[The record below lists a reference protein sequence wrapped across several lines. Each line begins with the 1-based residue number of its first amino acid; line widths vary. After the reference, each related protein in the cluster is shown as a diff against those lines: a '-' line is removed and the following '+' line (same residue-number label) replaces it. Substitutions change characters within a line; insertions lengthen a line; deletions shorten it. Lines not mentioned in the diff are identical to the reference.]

1 MPVAKPPKATRL
13 PGPHY
18 ILEQAIAPPDQD
30 QRHNGSG
37 ADVLLRQKV
46 QTQDEVPITSG
57 DMSNEEKPDIPAW
70 LSQARGQQALPLT
83 PSIAQPCN
91 APQVYATQ
99 VYAPPPPPP
108 PSLPPPSLPPPS
120 LPPAQP
126 NFNSHSGNTWSGAP
140 SIYHTMP
147 SVEAHTSSMSQSQN
161 IHLLYDRARG
171 DETAAVAR
179 PLPERDLRSVSQLP
193 GNSSS
198 YYQRAGG
205 VTLPFPRLS

>member
-1 MPVAKPPKATRL
+1 MPAAKPPKATRL

-30 QRHNGSG
+30 QRRNGSG
-37 ADVLLRQKV
+37 ADVLFRQKV
-46 QTQDEVPITSG
+46 QTQDDVPITSG

-91 APQVYATQ
+91 APQVYA
-99 VYAPPPPPP
+99 PPPPPP
-108 PSLPPPSLPPPS
+108 PSLPP
-120 LPPAQP
+120 AQP
-126 NFNSHSGNTWSGAP
+126 IFSSHSGNTWSGAQ
-140 SIYHTMP
+140 SIYHPMP
-147 SVEAHTSSMSQSQN
+147 TVEAHASNISQPQN

-171 DETAAVAR
+171 DETTTVAR
-179 PLPERDLRSVSQLP
+179 PLPERDLRSVSHMP
-193 GNSSS
+193 ENPSS

-205 VTLPFPRLS
+205 VTLPFPRLHSALLHPPI